1 MYNVTERTKG
11 SMAQLLYWDA
21 IYEIV
26 LALKAKHP
34 RQNLEG
40 VSLGDI
46 FKWTIALPDFADD
59 PQLGSDEILG
69 AIYQEWFEE
78 LNPL

>member
-1 MYNVTERTKG
+1 MPQE
-11 SMAQLLYWDA
+11 LYWDA

-26 LALKAKHP
+26 LALKTRFP
-34 RQNLEG
+34 NEDLEN

-46 FKWTIALPDFADD
+46 FKWTTELPNFADE
-59 PQLGSDEILG
+59 PELANDEILG

-78 LNPL
+78 INPV

>member
-1 MYNVTERTKG
+1 
-11 SMAQLLYWDA
+11 MAQPLYWDA

-26 LALKAKHP
+26 LALKASQP
-34 RQNLEG
+34 QQTLED

-46 FKWTIALPDFADD
+46 FRWTVGLPNFADD
-59 PQLGSDEILG
+59 PELANDEILA

-78 LNPL
+78 INPV